1 MSVNKVFTHIHLH
14 TYFSLLDGMG
24 SPEERVLRA
33 KELGMTALAITDHNH
48 LGGCLEFQA
57 ACKKHGLKPL
67 LGVEL
72 YWTWDRHMISMS
84 KEERLLQLKLVEMNN
99 FIKKVLEINK
109 MDTETP
115 AMFEAS
121 VITLKEFV
129 KYVYNEDLIIES
141 SKSINGETE
150 VITYI
155 GSVCDTDMFE
165 ISFEKKISPKHN
177 KDIVDKDEIKE
188 FLKDLLASLD

>member
-1 MSVNKVFTHIHLH
+1 MDQIYKKLKEALKDGQDILELAD
-14 TYFSLLDGMG
+14 SL
-24 SPEERVLRA
+24 A
-33 KELGMTALAITDHNH
+33 K
-48 LGGCLEFQA
+48 
-57 ACKKHGLKPL
+57 
-67 LGVEL
+67 
-72 YWTWDRHMISMS
+72 SMS

-165 ISFEKKISPKHN
+165 ISCEKKIAPKHN

>member
-1 MSVNKVFTHIHLH
+1 MTVKKKIFTHIHLH

-72 YWTWDRHMISMS
+72 YWTWDRHMISMP
-84 KEERLLQLKLVEMNN
+84 KEERDAIALAKALEVETKELLK
-99 FIKKVLEINK
+99 
-109 MDTETP
+109 
-115 AMFEAS
+115 
-121 VITLKEFV
+121 
-129 KYVYNEDLIIES
+129 
-141 SKSINGETE
+141 
-150 VITYI
+150 
-155 GSVCDTDMFE
+155 
-165 ISFEKKISPKHN
+165 
-177 KDIVDKDEIKE
+177 
-188 FLKDLLASLD
+188 

>member
-1 MSVNKVFTHIHLH
+1 MDQIYKKLKEALKDGQDILELAD
-14 TYFSLLDGMG
+14 SL
-24 SPEERVLRA
+24 A
-33 KELGMTALAITDHNH
+33 K
-48 LGGCLEFQA
+48 
-57 ACKKHGLKPL
+57 
-67 LGVEL
+67 
-72 YWTWDRHMISMS
+72 SMS
-84 KEERLLQLKLVEMNN
+84 KEERFLQLKLVEMNN

-165 ISFEKKISPKHN
+165 ISFEKKISQKPN
-177 KDIVDKDEIKE
+177 KDMTNKDELKE

>member
-1 MSVNKVFTHIHLH
+1 MDQIYKKLKEALKDGQDILELAD
-14 TYFSLLDGMG
+14 SL
-24 SPEERVLRA
+24 A
-33 KELGMTALAITDHNH
+33 K
-48 LGGCLEFQA
+48 
-57 ACKKHGLKPL
+57 
-67 LGVEL
+67 
-72 YWTWDRHMISMS
+72 SMS

-165 ISFEKKISPKHN
+165 ISFEKKISPKYN

>member
-1 MSVNKVFTHIHLH
+1 MDQIYKKLKEALKDGQDILELAD
-14 TYFSLLDGMG
+14 SL
-24 SPEERVLRA
+24 A
-33 KELGMTALAITDHNH
+33 K
-48 LGGCLEFQA
+48 
-57 ACKKHGLKPL
+57 
-67 LGVEL
+67 
-72 YWTWDRHMISMS
+72 SMS

-109 MDTETP
+109 MTTETP
-115 AMFEAS
+115 TMFEAS

>member
-1 MSVNKVFTHIHLH
+1 M
-14 TYFSLLDGMG
+14 
-24 SPEERVLRA
+24 
-33 KELGMTALAITDHNH
+33 
-48 LGGCLEFQA
+48 
-57 ACKKHGLKPL
+57 
-67 LGVEL
+67 
-72 YWTWDRHMISMS
+72 
-84 KEERLLQLKLVEMNN
+84 
-99 FIKKVLEINK
+99 LEINK
-109 MDTETP
+109 MTTETP